1 MFSDTLAFN
10 PFDKNH
16 SAIGTRDQITLRNKF
31 FDSFGGQQ
39 IFCYNGDPR
48 KKISSMKHTD
58 HLTTVAIANDS
69 QGADA
74 YFYVNGGRKQ
84 YAISRIRACFVDMDA
99 GRDDQGLY
107 FKPSIVM
114 QKKKG
119 FLNQINNFPVKPSWV
134 VDTRNGYQCYWILN
148 QNNINPHKTY
158 WNGIQKKLVN
168 HFGGDARAIKIN
180 QIYRIPY
187 TWWRKGWEGK
197 QPYFTSILSGSTGNC
212 VNIEHLKEALDGVS
226 AIVNVVANKTSDEW
240 FKEYAK
246 AYKRSDVTG
255 VPVSVNVATNI
266 LNQMKALNP
275 ETYTNS
281 TENIKPI
288 YGYASGSVFH
298 ETNKLSVA
306 SDGSIVDQSWHPIRD
321 AWATLSE
328 RMREDRGFAWAVQC
342 NLACPFMDEGGSH
355 ESANRAASRIM
366 RAFFNFDIEQ
376 LDEWKAFPWYGDP
389 MPVSPATEDDTD
401 ALGSLPVDAGGED
414 LDLDGS
420 QTKLL
425 KTVVEFLNQVST
437 PLYFSNNRFLSNA
450 AKELASKISDKF
462 CIG

>member
-1 MFSDTLAFN
+1 
-10 PFDKNH
+10 
-16 SAIGTRDQITLRNKF
+16 
-31 FDSFGGQQ
+31 
-39 IFCYNGDPR
+39 
-48 KKISSMKHTD
+48 
-58 HLTTVAIANDS
+58 
-69 QGADA
+69 
-74 YFYVNGGRKQ
+74 
-84 YAISRIRACFVDMDA
+84 MDA
-99 GRDDQGLY
+99 GRDDQGRY

-119 FLNQINNFPVKPSWV
+119 FLNQINSFPVKPSWV

-197 QPYFTSILSGSTGNC
+197 QPYFTSILSGSTGNPIN
-212 VNIEHLKEALDGVS
+212 VEQLKQALDGVS
-226 AIVNVVANKTSDEW
+226 AVVNIIANKTSDEW

-246 AYKRSDVTG
+246 AYKKSDITG

-266 LNQMKALNP
+266 LNQMRVTNP
-275 ETYTNS
+275 ENYNTGTDSVKAVYAS
-281 TENIKPI
+281 YSGGSGGI
-288 YGYASGSVFH
+288 YG
-298 ETNKLSVA
+298 
-306 SDGSIVDQSWHPIRD
+306 
-321 AWATLSE
+321 
-328 RMREDRGFAWAVQC
+328 AVGQ
-342 NLACPFMDEGGSH
+342 
-355 ESANRAASRIM
+355 
-366 RAFFNFDIEQ
+366 Q
-376 LDEWKAFPWYGDP
+376 KTYGDP
-389 MPVSPATEDDTD
+389 MPVSPVTEDDTD
-401 ALGSLPVDAGGED
+401 ALESVPVDAGDED

>member
-1 MFSDTLAFN
+1 VEKGKQMFSDTLAFN

-16 SAIGTRDQITLRNKF
+16 SAIGTSEQISLRNKF
-31 FDSFGGQQ
+31 FASFSHHSINSVSGQH

-48 KKISSMKHTD
+48 KKISSMNHTD
-58 HLTTVAIANDS
+58 NLTTVAIANDS

-84 YAISRIRACFVDMDA
+84 YAISRVRACFVDMDA
-99 GRDDQGLY
+99 GRDDNGSY

-114 QKKKG
+114 QKKRE
-119 FLNQINNFPVKPSWV
+119 FLKKINSFPVKPSWV
-134 VDTRNGYQCYWILN
+134 VDTRNGYQCYWILDHN
-148 QNNINPHKTY
+148 ANSPNKTY

-168 HFGGDARAIKIN
+168 YFEGDARAIKIN

-197 QPYFTSILSGSTGNC
+197 QPYFTSILSGSTGNP
-212 VNIEHLKEALDGVS
+212 VNIEHLKQALDGVS
-226 AIVNVVANKTSDEW
+226 AVVNLVANKTSDEW

-246 AYKRSDVTG
+246 AYKKSDITG
-255 VPVSVNVATNI
+255 VPVSVNVASTI
-266 LNQMKALNP
+266 ANQMNSLNLN
-275 ETYTNS
+275 TYTNS
-281 TENIKPI
+281 TDDIKNK
-288 YGYASGSVFH
+288 YVYAGGGMF
-298 ETNKLSVA
+298 NKA
-306 SDGSIVDQSWHPIRD
+306 
-321 AWATLSE
+321 
-328 RMREDRGFAWAVQC
+328 
-342 NLACPFMDEGGSH
+342 
-355 ESANRAASRIM
+355 
-366 RAFFNFDIEQ
+366 
-376 LDEWKAFPWYGDP
+376 YGDP
-389 MPVSPATEDDTD
+389 TPVSPVSEDDTD
-401 ALGSLPVDAGGED
+401 SLEPLPVESGGED

>member
-10 PFDKNH
+10 PFDKTH

-48 KKISSMKHTD
+48 KKISSMNHTD

-114 QKKKG
+114 QKKKE

-148 QNNINPHKTY
+148 PNNTNPHKTY
-158 WNGIQKKLVN
+158 WSGIQKKLVN

-197 QPYFTSILSGSTGNC
+197 QPYFTSILSGSTGNPI
-212 VNIEHLKEALDGVS
+212 NIEQLKQALDGVS
-226 AIVNVVANKTSDEW
+226 AVVNVVANKTSDEW

-246 AYKRSDVTG
+246 AYKKSDVTG
-255 VPVSVNVATNI
+255 VPVAVNVAATI
-266 LNQMKALNP
+266 ANQMKSLSLD
-275 ETYTNS
+275 TYTNS
-281 TENIKPI
+281 TDDIKPV
-288 YGYASGSVFH
+288 YGYASGGVF
-298 ETNKLSVA
+298 
-306 SDGSIVDQSWHPIRD
+306 Q
-321 AWATLSE
+321 
-328 RMREDRGFAWAVQC
+328 
-342 NLACPFMDEGGSH
+342 
-355 ESANRAASRIM
+355 
-366 RAFFNFDIEQ
+366 
-376 LDEWKAFPWYGDP
+376 KAYGDP
-389 MPVSPATEDDTD
+389 MLAHPVNRDAHTD
-401 ALGSLPVDAGGED
+401 AQDALSDED
-414 LDLDGS
+414 MSLDGQ

>member
-10 PFDKNH
+10 PFDKTH
-16 SAIGTRDQITLRNKF
+16 SAIGTSEQISLRNKF
-31 FDSFGGQQ
+31 FASFSHHSINSVSSQH

-48 KKISSMKHTD
+48 KKISSMNHTD
-58 HLTTVAIANDS
+58 NLTTVAIANDS

-84 YAISRIRACFVDMDA
+84 YAISRVRACFVDMDA
-99 GRDDQGLY
+99 GRDDNGSY

-114 QKKKG
+114 QKKKE
-119 FLNQINNFPVKPSWV
+119 FLAKINSFPVKPSWV
-134 VDTRNGYQCYWILN
+134 VDTRNGYQCYWILDHN
-148 QNNINPHKTY
+148 ANSPHKTY

-168 HFGGDARAIKIN
+168 YFEGDARAIKIN

-197 QPYFTSILSGSTGNC
+197 QPYFTSILSGSTGNP
-212 VNIEHLKEALDGVS
+212 VNIEHLKQALDGVS
-226 AIVNVVANKTSDEW
+226 AVVNLVANKTSDEW

-246 AYKRSDVTG
+246 AYKKSDITG
-255 VPVSVNVATNI
+255 VPVAVNVASTI
-266 LNQMKALNP
+266 ANQMRSLNLN
-275 ETYTNS
+275 TYTNS
-281 TENIKPI
+281 TDDIKNK
-288 YGYASGSVFH
+288 YVYAG
-298 ETNKLSVA
+298 NKYVYA
-306 SDGSIVDQSWHPIRD
+306 GHG
-321 AWATLSE
+321 
-328 RMREDRGFAWAVQC
+328 M
-342 NLACPFMDEGGSH
+342 
-355 ESANRAASRIM
+355 
-366 RAFFNFDIEQ
+366 FN
-376 LDEWKAFPWYGDP
+376 KAYGDP
-389 MPVSPATEDDTD
+389 TPVLPVTEDDTD
-401 ALGSLPVDAGGED
+401 SLEPLPADAGGED

>member
-10 PFDKNH
+10 PFDKTH

-48 KKISSMKHTD
+48 KKISSMNHTD

-99 GRDDQGLY
+99 GRDDQGRY

-114 QKKKG
+114 QKKKA

-197 QPYFTSILSGSTGNC
+197 QPYFTSILSGSTGDW
-212 VNIEHLKEALDGVS
+212 VNIEQLKEALDGVS
-226 AIVNVVANKTSDEW
+226 AVVNVVANKTSDEW

-246 AYKRSDVTG
+246 AYKRSDITG
-255 VPVSVNVATNI
+255 VPVSVNVASTI
-266 LNQMKALNP
+266 ANQMKSLNLN
-275 ETYTNS
+275 TYTNS
-281 TENIKPI
+281 TENIKPV
-288 YGYASGSVFH
+288 Y
-298 ETNKLSVA
+298 
-306 SDGSIVDQSWHPIRD
+306 GSIFQ
-321 AWATLSE
+321 
-328 RMREDRGFAWAVQC
+328 
-342 NLACPFMDEGGSH
+342 
-355 ESANRAASRIM
+355 
-366 RAFFNFDIEQ
+366 
-376 LDEWKAFPWYGDP
+376 KAYGDP
-389 MPVSPATEDDTD
+389 MPVSPVTEDDTD
-401 ALGSLPVDAGGED
+401 ALESLPVDAGSED

>member
-1 MFSDTLAFN
+1 MDIAFDGNVYCPNIKTVGRSGKGKQMFSDTLAFN
-10 PFDKNH
+10 PFDKTH
-16 SAIGTRDQITLRNKF
+16 SAIGTDVQIALRNKF
-31 FDSFGGQQ
+31 LNSFGGQH

-48 KKISSMKHTD
+48 KKISSMNHTD

-99 GRDDQGLY
+99 GRDDQGRY

-114 QKKKG
+114 QKKKE

-148 QNNINPHKTY
+148 PNTNSPHKTY
-158 WNGIQKKLVN
+158 WSGIQKKLVN
-168 HFGGDARAIKIN
+168 HFGGDARAIKVN

-197 QPYFTSILSGSTGNC
+197 QPYFTSILSGSTGNPI
-212 VNIEHLKEALDGVS
+212 NIEQLKQALDGVS
-226 AIVNVVANKTSDEW
+226 AVVNLVANKTSDEW

-246 AYKRSDVTG
+246 AYKKSDVTG
-255 VPVSVNVATNI
+255 VPVPVNVAATI
-266 LNQMKALNP
+266 ANQMKSLSLD
-275 ETYTNS
+275 TYTNS
-281 TENIKPI
+281 TDNIKPV
-288 YGYASGSVFH
+288 YGYASGGVF
-298 ETNKLSVA
+298 
-306 SDGSIVDQSWHPIRD
+306 Q
-321 AWATLSE
+321 
-328 RMREDRGFAWAVQC
+328 
-342 NLACPFMDEGGSH
+342 
-355 ESANRAASRIM
+355 
-366 RAFFNFDIEQ
+366 
-376 LDEWKAFPWYGDP
+376 KAYGDP
-389 MPVSPATEDDTD
+389 VPVHPVDGDGPADSQD
-401 ALGSLPVDAGGED
+401 ALSDED
-414 LDLDGS
+414 MSLDGQ

>member
-1 MFSDTLAFN
+1 MEKGKQMFSDTLAFN
-10 PFDKNH
+10 PFDKTH

-31 FDSFGGQQ
+31 FESFGGQQ

-48 KKISSMKHTD
+48 KKISSMNHTD
-58 HLTTVAIANDS
+58 HLTTVAIANDN

-99 GRDDQGLY
+99 GRDDNGNY

-114 QKKKG
+114 QKKRG
-119 FLNQINNFPVKPSWV
+119 FLNYINNFPVKPSWV

-148 QNNINPHKTY
+148 QNNVNPHKTY

-197 QPYFTSILSGSTGNC
+197 QPYFTSILSGSTGDP
-212 VNIEHLKEALDGVS
+212 VNIEQLKEALDGVS
-226 AIVNVVANKTSDEW
+226 AVINIVANKTSDEW
-240 FKEYAK
+240 YKEYAK

-266 LNQMKALNP
+266 LNQMKSLNP
-275 ETYTNS
+275 EVYTNS
-281 TENIKPI
+281 TDNIKPV
-288 YGYASGSVFH
+288 YSNY
-298 ETNKLSVA
+298 T
-306 SDGSIVDQSWHPIRD
+306 
-321 AWATLSE
+321 
-328 RMREDRGFAWAVQC
+328 
-342 NLACPFMDEGGSH
+342 GGSGGV
-355 ESANRAASRIM
+355 
-366 RAFFNFDIEQ
+366 FQ
-376 LDEWKAFPWYGDP
+376 KAYGDP
-389 MPVSPATEDDTD
+389 TPVHPVDEDASTD
-401 ALGSLPVDAGGED
+401 AQDAMPDED
-414 LDLDGS
+414 MSLDGQ

-450 AKELASKISDKF
+450 AKDLASQISDKF

>member
-10 PFDKNH
+10 PFDKTH
-16 SAIGTRDQITLRNKF
+16 SAIGTRDQISLRNTF
-31 FDSFGGQQ
+31 FASLGGQQ

-48 KKISSMKHTD
+48 KKISSMNHTD
-58 HLTTVAIANDS
+58 NLTTVAIANDS

-84 YAISRIRACFVDMDA
+84 YAISRVRACFVDMDA
-99 GRDDQGLY
+99 GRDDNGSY

-114 QKKKG
+114 QKKKE
-119 FLNQINNFPVKPSWV
+119 FLSKINSFPVKPSWV
-134 VDTRNGYQCYWILN
+134 VDTRNGYQCYWILDHN
-148 QNNINPHKTY
+148 ANSPHKTY

-168 HFGGDARAIKIN
+168 YFEGDARAIKIN

-197 QPYFTSILSGSTGNC
+197 QSYFTSILSGSTGNPI
-212 VNIEHLKEALDGVS
+212 NIEHLKQALDGVS
-226 AIVNVVANKTSDEW
+226 AVVNLVANKTSDEW

-255 VPVSVNVATNI
+255 VPVAINVASNI
-266 LNQMKALNP
+266 LNQMKELNS
-275 ETYTNS
+275 ENYNYKNS
-281 TENIKPI
+281 TDNIKPI
-288 YGYASGSVFH
+288 YGY
-298 ETNKLSVA
+298 T
-306 SDGSIVDQSWHPIRD
+306 
-321 AWATLSE
+321 
-328 RMREDRGFAWAVQC
+328 
-342 NLACPFMDEGGSH
+342 GGGGG
-355 ESANRAASRIM
+355 I
-366 RAFFNFDIEQ
+366 FG
-376 LDEWKAFPWYGDP
+376 KAYGDP
-389 MPVSPATEDDTD
+389 TPVSPVTEDDTD
-401 ALGSLPVDAGGED
+401 TLDTLPVDAGGED

-437 PLYFSNNRFLSNA
+437 PLYFSNNRFLSNS

>member
-10 PFDKNH
+10 PFDKTH
-16 SAIGTRDQITLRNKF
+16 SAIGTSEQISLRNKF
-31 FDSFGGQQ
+31 FASFSHHSINSVSSQH

-48 KKISSMKHTD
+48 KKISSMNHTD
-58 HLTTVAIANDS
+58 NLTTVAIANDS

-84 YAISRIRACFVDMDA
+84 YAISRVRACFVDMDA
-99 GRDDQGLY
+99 GRDDNGSY

-114 QKKKG
+114 QKKKE
-119 FLNQINNFPVKPSWV
+119 FLAKINSFPVKPSWV
-134 VDTRNGYQCYWILN
+134 VDTRNGYQCYWILDHN
-148 QNNINPHKTY
+148 ANSPHKTY

-168 HFGGDARAIKIN
+168 YFEGDARAIKIN

-197 QPYFTSILSGSTGNC
+197 QPYFTSILSGSTGNP
-212 VNIEHLKEALDGVS
+212 VNIEHLKQALDGVS
-226 AIVNVVANKTSDEW
+226 AVVNLVANKTSDEW

-246 AYKRSDVTG
+246 AYKKSDITG
-255 VPVSVNVATNI
+255 VPVAVNVAATI
-266 LNQMKALNP
+266 ANQMNSLNLN
-275 ETYTNS
+275 TYTNS
-281 TENIKPI
+281 TEDIKTK
-288 YGYASGSVFH
+288 YVYAGGVF
-298 ETNKLSVA
+298 NKA
-306 SDGSIVDQSWHPIRD
+306 
-321 AWATLSE
+321 
-328 RMREDRGFAWAVQC
+328 
-342 NLACPFMDEGGSH
+342 
-355 ESANRAASRIM
+355 
-366 RAFFNFDIEQ
+366 
-376 LDEWKAFPWYGDP
+376 YGDP
-389 MPVSPATEDDTD
+389 MPVLPVTEDDTD
-401 ALGSLPVDAGGED
+401 ALEPLPADAGGED

>member
-1 MFSDTLAFN
+1 MFSDILAFN

-31 FDSFGGQQ
+31 FASLGSQQ

-48 KKISSMKHTD
+48 KKISSMNHTD

-99 GRDDQGLY
+99 GRDDNGSY

-114 QKKKG
+114 QKKKE
-119 FLNQINNFPVKPSWV
+119 FLSKINSFPVKPSWV
-134 VDTRNGYQCYWILN
+134 VDTRNGYQCYWILDHN
-148 QNNINPHKTY
+148 ANSPHKTY

-168 HFGGDARAIKIN
+168 FFEGDARAIKIN

-197 QPYFTSILSGSTGNC
+197 QSYFTSILSGSNGNP
-212 VNIEHLKEALDGVS
+212 VNIEHLKQALDGVS
-226 AIVNVVANKTSDEW
+226 AVVNLVANKTSDEW
-240 FKEYAK
+240 FKEYAR
-246 AYKRSDVTG
+246 AYKKSDVTG
-255 VPVSVNVATNI
+255 VPVSVNVATEI
-266 LNQMKALNP
+266 LNQMRVANP
-275 ETYTNS
+275 ENYNNSIDTYKDVYGCAKS
-281 TENIKPI
+281 TI
-288 YGYASGSVFH
+288 F
-298 ETNKLSVA
+298 
-306 SDGSIVDQSWHPIRD
+306 Q
-321 AWATLSE
+321 
-328 RMREDRGFAWAVQC
+328 
-342 NLACPFMDEGGSH
+342 
-355 ESANRAASRIM
+355 
-366 RAFFNFDIEQ
+366 
-376 LDEWKAFPWYGDP
+376 KAYGDP
-389 MPVSPATEDDTD
+389 VPVSPVSEDDTD
-401 ALGSLPVDAGGED
+401 SLDSLPVDAGGED

>member
-1 MFSDTLAFN
+1 MFSDSLGFN
-10 PFDKNH
+10 PFDKAH
-16 SAIGTRDQITLRNKF
+16 SAIGTDTQIALRNKF
-31 FDSFGGQQ
+31 LNSFGGQH

-99 GRDDQGLY
+99 GRDDQGSY

-114 QKKKG
+114 QKKKE

-148 QNNINPHKTY
+148 PNTNSPNKTY
-158 WNGIQKKLVN
+158 WSGIQKKLVN
-168 HFGGDARAIKIN
+168 HFGGDARAIKVN

-197 QPYFTSILSGSTGNC
+197 QPYFTSILSGSTGNPI
-212 VNIEHLKEALDGVS
+212 NIEQLKQALDGVS
-226 AIVNVVANKTSDEW
+226 AVVNIVANKTSDEW

-246 AYKRSDVTG
+246 AYKKSDITG
-255 VPVSVNVATNI
+255 VPVSVNVAATI
-266 LNQMKALNP
+266 ANQMKSLNLN
-275 ETYTNS
+275 TYTNNS
-281 TENIKPI
+281 TDDIKPV
-288 YGYASGSVFH
+288 YGYVGGTVF
-298 ETNKLSVA
+298 
-306 SDGSIVDQSWHPIRD
+306 Q
-321 AWATLSE
+321 
-328 RMREDRGFAWAVQC
+328 
-342 NLACPFMDEGGSH
+342 
-355 ESANRAASRIM
+355 
-366 RAFFNFDIEQ
+366 
-376 LDEWKAFPWYGDP
+376 KAYGDP
-389 MPVSPATEDDTD
+389 MPVIPVTEDDTD
-401 ALGSLPVDAGGED
+401 SLPTLPLENGDED
-414 LDLDGS
+414 LNLDGQ

-437 PLYFSNNRFLSNA
+437 PLYFSGNRFLSSA
-450 AKELASKISDKF
+450 AKDLANQVSDKF

>member
-16 SAIGTRDQITLRNKF
+16 SAIGTSEQISLRNKF
-31 FDSFGGQQ
+31 FASFSHHSINSVSGQH

-48 KKISSMKHTD
+48 KKISSMNHTD
-58 HLTTVAIANDS
+58 NLTTVAIANDS

-84 YAISRIRACFVDMDA
+84 YAISRVRACFVDMDA
-99 GRDDQGLY
+99 GRDDNGSY

-114 QKKKG
+114 QKKKE
-119 FLNQINNFPVKPSWV
+119 FLSKINSFPVKPSWV
-134 VDTRNGYQCYWILN
+134 VDTRNGYQCYWILDHN
-148 QNNINPHKTY
+148 ANSPHKTY

-168 HFGGDARAIKIN
+168 YFEGDARAIKIN

-197 QPYFTSILSGSTGNC
+197 QPYFTSILSGSTGNP
-212 VNIEHLKEALDGVS
+212 VNIEHLKQALDGVS
-226 AIVNVVANKTSDEW
+226 AVVNVIANKTSDEW

-246 AYKRSDVTG
+246 AYKKSDITG
-255 VPVSVNVATNI
+255 VAVGVNVAATI
-266 LNQMKALNP
+266 ANQMQSYLN
-275 ETYTNS
+275 TYTNN
-281 TENIKPI
+281 TNDVKNK
-288 YGYASGSVFH
+288 YVYAGGGMF
-298 ETNKLSVA
+298 NKA
-306 SDGSIVDQSWHPIRD
+306 
-321 AWATLSE
+321 
-328 RMREDRGFAWAVQC
+328 
-342 NLACPFMDEGGSH
+342 
-355 ESANRAASRIM
+355 
-366 RAFFNFDIEQ
+366 
-376 LDEWKAFPWYGDP
+376 YGDP
-389 MPVSPATEDDTD
+389 MPVLPVTEDDTD
-401 ALGSLPVDAGGED
+401 ALESLPVESGGED